1 MHSEPSSPEMEK
13 SSMANGF
20 TSASGEKHDE
30 PKRNSLPRKVYV
42 MRNSVLT
49 DLMEVNHLQTVF
61 NISVSVCIL
70 LLINAVIYYSADPQM
85 LQQDI
90 GVMIWGASKLKLFA
104 NIWLS
109 FNLYALFIYQGFR
122 LWIYLRNTIHT
133 KLADSIFLLLYIVSI
148 AILFTATAYV
158 SRKHDFPPI
167 TGFALVAEQVRIFM
181 KVYSF
186 IRENVP
192 RALRYNPKKD
202 GNPDYKPHPP
212 LTHFIYFLFIPAFI
226 YRDSYPMKKDISWKF
241 VFNNLFKFISCIFI
255 AYCVFTRFNVDIF
268 KNIGVIQFT
277 LPQAALTFA
286 GAIVIGS
293 MILFLIFYGILHCWL
308 NIFAEILHF
317 GDREFYQDWWN
328 STSFSQYYR
337 KWNTVVYDWLYAY
350 VYSDTHRLGCSRSV
364 SLVLVFIVSAIVH
377 EYIISL
383 SLGFFY
389 PALLVVYSTLGVF
402 FVFLTKKRT
411 AQLWNTFMW
420 TMLFFGWGLL
430 VSLYTAEWYARAN
443 CQTTVEDPIL
453 DFFMPRSWNQKC
465 VILKY
470 S

>member
-1 MHSEPSSPEMEK
+1 MHSEPSCPEMEK
-13 SSMANGF
+13 STVANGF
-20 TSASGEKHDE
+20 TSVPEEKHDE
-30 PKRNSLPRKVYV
+30 LKQNSLPRKVYV

-85 LQQDI
+85 LPQDI
-90 GVMIWGASKLKLFA
+90 GVMIWGASKLQLFA

-109 FNLYALFIYQGFR
+109 FNFYALFIYQGFR
-122 LWIYLRNTIHT
+122 LWIYLRNTIHA
-133 KLADSIFLLLYIVSI
+133 KLADSIFLLLYVASIVVF
-148 AILFTATAYV
+148 FTATAYM

-186 IRENVP
+186 VRENVP
-192 RALRYNPKKD
+192 RAVRYNPKKD
-202 GNPDYKPHPP
+202 GNPDFKPHPS
-212 LTHFIYFLFIPAFI
+212 LTHFIYFLFIPALI
-226 YRDSYPMKKDISWKF
+226 YRDSYPKKKDISWKF

-268 KNIGVIQFT
+268 KNIGIIQFT

-308 NIFAEILHF
+308 NIFAEVLYF

-443 CQTTVEDPIL
+443 CPSTVEDPIL